1 MKKKIT
7 IISIVAFLLICGIA
21 GYPNS
26 KKRSLE
32 EGSSTE
38 GTTVASETEITEG
51 TSEEI
56 VEEVSEEISSST
68 TEATTEDDK
77 GSSGDADE
85 SVGKSTFA
93 VEEVP
98 EYAGTSYAIVNDNV
112 PFFTEDE
119 KKRTDAFE
127 TYSDLDEL
135 GRCGVAYANLC
146 KDLMPT
152 EERGEIGDIHPSG
165 WHTVKYN
172 DLVEGN
178 YLYNRCHLIA
188 YSLAG
193 ENDNEKNLITGTR
206 YMNTEGMQ
214 AFEWKVSDCISGSD
228 NHVLYRVTPIF
239 EGNNLVA
246 SGVLMEA
253 WSVEDDGESIC
264 FNVYCYNVQ
273 PGIEID
279 YLTGESWVEE
289 TTEDSAS
296 DRSFVVETT
305 EEATEE
311 KKTESTVDPD
321 SYDYVVNTNSGKIH
335 LPSCSSVDDMAEK
348 NKWYYS
354 GTIEELKEKG
364 YEPCKNCLKG
374 Y

>member
-7 IISIVAFLLICGIA
+7 IISIVVFLLLCGAA
-21 GYPNS
+21 GYPNY
-26 KKRSLE
+26 KKRNSE
-32 EGSSTE
+32 ESGSTE
-38 GTTVASETEITEG
+38 GTTVVSETEITEG
-51 TSEEI
+51 TTEEV
-56 VEEVSEEISSST
+56 VENVSEEYTSST
-68 TEATTEDDK
+68 TEATTEADK
-77 GSSGDADE
+77 KEADE
-85 SVGKSTFA
+85 SGGESTFA

-98 EYAGTSYAIVNDNV
+98 EYEGKSYTEVNDNV
-112 PFFTEDE
+112 PFFTEEE

-127 TYSDLDEL
+127 TYSELDEL

-146 KDLMPT
+146 KELMPT

-214 AFEWKVSDCISGSD
+214 AFEWKVSDYISGSE

-239 EGNNLVA
+239 EGDNLVA

-253 WSVEDDGESIC
+253 WSVEDDGASVC

-311 KKTESTVDPD
+311 TKTESTVDPD

-335 LPSCSSVDDMAEK
+335 RPDCSSVDDMAEK